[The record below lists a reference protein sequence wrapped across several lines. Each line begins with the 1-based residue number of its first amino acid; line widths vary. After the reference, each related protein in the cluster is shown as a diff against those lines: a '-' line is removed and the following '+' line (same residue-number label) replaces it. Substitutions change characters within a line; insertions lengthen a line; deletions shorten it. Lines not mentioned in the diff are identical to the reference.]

1 MKYIVVLG
9 DGMADEPIP
18 ALGGRTPLDAAVT
31 PVLDELAGKGTLG
44 TVQNVPAGMAPG
56 SDVANLSVL
65 GYDRQL
71 FRPISPG
78 SPQRRRSDGG

>member
-31 PVLDELAGKGTLG
+31 PVLDELPTFPCWVMTQPPIIQADLPWK
-44 TVQNVPAGMAPG
+44 PSASA
-56 SDVANLSVL
+56 
-65 GYDRQL
+65 
-71 FRPISPG
+71 FRW
-78 SPQRRRSDGG
+78 RMTM